1 MVIGDVN
8 VEAFLTNNTQRFRI
22 VSGIGPPP
30 PHAGPPM
37 KWGYLPLETID
48 IDDLIELT
56 MDTDEAKRRVNAVRS
71 YAGRVARK
79 SDKKFSVRIT
89 EFGIGIWRVE

>member
-1 MVIGDVN
+1 
-8 VEAFLTNNTQRFRI
+8 
-22 VSGIGPPP
+22 
-30 PHAGPPM
+30 M

-56 MDTDEAKRRVNAVRS
+56 LEPDEAKQRVNAVRS

-79 SDKKFSVRIT
+79 SDKKFSVRVT
-89 EFGIGIWRVE
+89 DFGIGIWRVE

>member
-1 MVIGDVN
+1 MEV
-8 VEAFLTNNTQRFRI
+8 FLTDNTRRFRI
-22 VSGIGPPP
+22 VSGIGAPP
-30 PHAGPPM
+30 PHGGPPM

-48 IDDLIELT
+48 VGDLIELT
-56 MDTDEAKRRVNAVRS
+56 LDPGEAKQRVNAVRS

-79 SDKKFSVRIT
+79 SDKKFSVRVT